1 MQRLPHL
8 RGQKPLVPQDSDH
21 TRGMLA
27 LWRER
32 WPILVKVPLTAVI
45 AVALWAISDPIGYVF
60 AVILIAT
67 IWLWER

>member
-1 MQRLPHL
+1 
-8 RGQKPLVPQDSDH
+8 
-21 TRGMLA
+21 MLA

-32 WPILVKVPLTAVI
+32 WPILVRVALTAVI